1 MSKPKSPRRLR
12 RLLSTI
18 AIVVVAG
25 AVLAPVAVYV
35 FGVNLIAPYAGEGG
49 ALGFLGSVYGDALQG
64 KAAAWA
70 LLLSPTA
77 FVLTWWTVFRLLR
90 VGRPAPDPGN

>member
-1 MSKPKSPRRLR
+1 MSQTKTSHPLRRRLYA
-12 RLLSTI
+12 LLI
-18 AIVVVAG
+18 ILVAG
-25 AVLAPVAVYV
+25 MVLAPVAVYV
-35 FGVNLIAPYAGEGG
+35 FGVNLIAPYEGDGG

-77 FVLTWWTVFRLLR
+77 FVLTWWVAFRLAR
-90 VGRPAPDPGN
+90 APRPTARDGA